1 MKLIR
6 SREKLKDKGR
16 EFVVSREKTPSR
28 ILENVN
34 ENLNCEPV
42 ARSFP
47 SNVYRTHGVET
58 KHRSTTLLASKRRG
72 DRVDVK
78 RLAAEF
84 ECETTR

>member
-47 SNVYRTHGVET
+47 SSVYRTHGVDET
-58 KHRSTTLLASKRRG
+58 PLHYPAG
-72 DRVDVK
+72 FE
-78 RLAAEF
+78 AEGGSSR
-84 ECETTR
+84 CETTRC

>member
-47 SNVYRTHGVET
+47 SSVYRTHGVET
-58 KHRSTTLLASKRRG
+58 KHPAG
-72 DRVDVK
+72 FE
-78 RLAAEF
+78 AEGGSSR
-84 ECETTR
+84 CETTRC

>member
-6 SREKLKDKGR
+6 SEEKLKDKGR

-47 SNVYRTHGVET
+47 STCTRC
-58 KHRSTTLLASKRRG
+58 ARRRNG
-72 DRVDVK
+72 TPVLV
-78 RLAAEF
+78 LPY
-84 ECETTR
+84 